1 VTTAAQLERA
11 PDATALARDLDAL
24 KAIVAAWEA
33 PYAATA
39 LAYREA
45 IDALNAEAF
54 RRLIATLRAEP
65 QALAALK
72 AAVTDE
78 LVYAVLRHHE
88 LIRPSLQERVEAAL
102 DGVRPMLAS
111 HGGDVALVRVLPP
124 AAIEVRFTGACET
137 CPASITTFTLG
148 VKRAL
153 EAECPEITDVRQVKG
168 LSSAPA
174 AGGVRYVSPFASA
187 DSDGW
192 VRAGTLVGIPEH
204 GVRFATVDCEQL
216 IFSRSA
222 SAVACVQNAC
232 AHLGLALDGALIADG
247 LITCP
252 HHGFTYELASGE
264 CLTAP
269 GVSLRVHAV
278 RVQDDD
284 VFVRLSR

>member
-1 VTTAAQLERA
+1 VTPAAQLERS
-11 PDATALARDLDAL
+11 PEATTLAHDLDAL
-24 KAIVAAWEA
+24 EAIVAAWDA
-33 PYAATA
+33 PYAATT
-39 LAYREA
+39 LAYRGA

-54 RRLIATLRAEP
+54 RRLIAALRTDR
-65 QALAALK
+65 QAMAALK
-72 AAVTDE
+72 TAVTDE

-111 HGGDVALVRVLPP
+111 HGGDVTLVRVVPP

-168 LSSAPA
+168 LSSAPT
-174 AGGVRYVSPFASA
+174 AGGVRYISPFASV

-192 VRAGTLVGIPEH
+192 VRAGTLAGIPDD
-204 GVRFATVDCEQL
+204 GVRYATVDGEPL

-222 SAVACVQNAC
+222 SGIACVQNAC
-232 AHLGLALDGALIADG
+232 AHLGLSLDGGLVAEG

-278 RVQDDD
+278 RVTGDD